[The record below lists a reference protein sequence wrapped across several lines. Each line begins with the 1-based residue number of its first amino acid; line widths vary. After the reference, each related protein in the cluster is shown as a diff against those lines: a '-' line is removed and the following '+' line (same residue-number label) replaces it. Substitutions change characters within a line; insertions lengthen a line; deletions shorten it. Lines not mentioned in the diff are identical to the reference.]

1 MRHNGRDT
9 RGRSAAA
16 GSGRPSSVRLPNQ
29 GDHREQIVGAKE
41 GPAGGH
47 GDEGIGWDGVRP
59 GSRDR
64 AEPPGRVVK
73 VDPILAP
80 VMARRQEDEPLP
92 MQRMERMGYL
102 NPPRIGG
109 IWRS

>member
-1 MRHNGRDT
+1 MRHNELDT
-9 RGRSAAA
+9 RCRSAAA
-16 GSGRPSSVRLPNQ
+16 GSRRPSSVCLPNQ
-29 GDHREQIVGAKE
+29 GDHREQVVGAKE

-59 GSRDR
+59 GSRNR
-64 AEPPGRVVK
+64 AELLSRVVK
-73 VDPILAP
+73 VDAILAP

-92 MQRMERMGYL
+92 MQRMERMGNL
-102 NPPRIGG
+102 NPPRIGA